1 MKQHLT
7 NAAILLGMIS
17 VLAACDEAPTTAQQE
32 TQETQEAKGTTDTK
46 DESAVTTVDQLVITQ
61 VPIVPGGGEPVDI
74 EPAEAKKFDGVPEQI
89 AAGRQL
95 FQAYNCVGCHFNGG
109 GGMGPPLMDD
119 AWIYGSSMENIAA
132 SIIEGRPAG
141 MPTFRHMVAGDQ
153 VWQLAAYVRS
163 LSGLGQKQGEKAE
176 AAE

>member
-1 MKQHLT
+1 MRWWSIAL
-7 NAAILLGMIS
+7 MMC
-17 VLAACDEAPTTAQQE
+17 LAAGLASCGQSEPQAPGSQDTEQTSEAN
-32 TQETQEAKGTTDTK
+32 GSSTDNL
-46 DESAVTTVDQLVITQ
+46 TVSLVDIA
-61 VPIVPGGGEPVDI
+61 PGGGKPVDI
-74 EPAEAKKFDGVPEQI
+74 EPSVAEKFDGDPEQI

-119 AWIYGSSMENIAA
+119 VWIYGSSMENIAS

-141 MPTFRHMVAGDQ
+141 MPTFREMASGDQ

-163 LSGLGQKQGEKAE
+163 LSNLAEKDPQGTP
-176 AAE
+176 

>member
-1 MKQHLT
+1 MKPRLT
-7 NAAILLGMIS
+7 IFAFLLGMITL
-17 VLAACDEAPTTAQQE
+17 LAACGEAPTTEQQE
-32 TQETQEAKGTTDTK
+32 TK
-46 DESAVTTVDQLVITQ
+46 DDSVGNTVDQLVISQ

-119 AWIYGSSMENIAA
+119 HWIYGSSMENIAA

-141 MPTFRHMVAGDQ
+141 MPTFRAMVTGDQ

-163 LSGLGQKQGEKAE
+163 LSGLGQKEKGE
-176 AAE
+176 AAP